1 MVSMTKTP
9 RPHRRSHL
17 TAGVTA
23 TCVLA
28 IGVVCAQQPNL
39 DNVQIEVTPVHGNV
53 YMLSGAGGNVTL
65 QAGPEGAL
73 LVDTA
78 FAPLAPKILA
88 EVRKRTSGPLLYI
101 INTHVHPD
109 HVGGNE
115 ALAKLGPQQTIDQ
128 IGRVAGDQAVKII
141 AHENVLNRMT
151 VPAGKDTPPPQAG
164 LPVDEFFT
172 PFKDLRVN
180 GEAIV
185 VYHEPNAHTDGDSI
199 VFFRSSDVV
208 STGDVF
214 TPGAYPFIDVER
226 GGTIQGEID
235 ALNHVLELT
244 VPGHT
249 QEGGTYVVPGHGRV
263 CDEADVVE
271 YRDMVVIVRDR
282 VRDMAAK
289 GMSLEQIKAAR
300 PSRDYDTEYVA
311 PGSFVTADGFVESIF
326 KTLGARE
333 KGK

>member
-1 MVSMTKTP
+1 MNP
-9 RPHRRSHL
+9 RQ
-17 TAGVTA
+17 A
-23 TCVLA
+23 TFSVRVAASLA
-28 IGVVCAQQPNL
+28 AVASIALSAQQQNP
-39 DNVQIEVTPVHGNV
+39 DNVQIDVLHVHGNV
-53 YMLSGAGGNVTL
+53 YMLAAEGAGGNITL
-65 QAGPEGAL
+65 QAGPEGAV

-78 FAPLAPKILA
+78 VAPLAPKVLTEI
-88 EVRKRTSGPLLYI
+88 RKLTKGPLLYI
-101 INTHVHPD
+101 INTHMHPD

-115 ALAKLGPQQTIDQ
+115 ALAKLAPQQSIDQ
-128 IGRVAGDQAVKII
+128 IGGRVTGEQALKII
-141 AHENVLNRMT
+141 AHENVLNRMAT
-151 VPAGKDTPPPQAG
+151 PVGKETPAPQLG

-185 VYHEPNAHTDGDSI
+185 VYHEPKAHTDGDSI
-199 VFFRSSDVV
+199 VLFRSSDVV

-226 GGTIQGEID
+226 GGTVQGEID

-249 QEGGTYVVPGHGRV
+249 QEGGTYVIPGHGRL

-282 VRDMAAK
+282 VRDMVRK
-289 GMSLEQIKAAR
+289 GMSLEQVKAAK
-300 PSRDYDTEYVA
+300 PSRDYDTEYVSA
-311 PGSFVTADGFVESIF
+311 NSFVTADRFVESIY
-326 KTLGARE
+326 KTLGATR
-333 KGK
+333 